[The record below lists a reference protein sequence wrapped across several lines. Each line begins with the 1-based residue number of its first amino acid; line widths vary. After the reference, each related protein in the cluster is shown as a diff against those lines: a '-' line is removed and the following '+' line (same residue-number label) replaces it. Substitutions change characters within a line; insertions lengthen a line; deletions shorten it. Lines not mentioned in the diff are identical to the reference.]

1 MLAKQNG
8 FIQWMKGL
16 TKEEQEE
23 CIAVARRRAKHI
35 FGIVKDDQEVEKEI
49 MIQEAQS
56 VRELN
61 LERERVNK
69 QKLDTLS
76 ANIFHCIPS
85 NMDRYNQCFKECRRK
100 TNENMTE
107 KKFLQTLLKILKI
120 TLKSKKLPPTKFTIS
135 ANGKQ
140 LTLPQLKVKL
150 RELL

>member
-35 FGIVKDDQEVEKEI
+35 FGIVKDDQAVEKEI

-61 LERERVNK
+61 LENLENWRASEKQKKKRERVNK
-69 QKLDTLS
+69 QRLDTLS

-85 NMDRYNQCFKECRRK
+85 NMDSYNQCFKECRRK

-107 KKFLQTLLKILKI
+107 KNFCRH
-120 TLKSKKLPPTKFTIS
+120 F
-135 ANGKQ
+135 
-140 LTLPQLKVKL
+140 
-150 RELL
+150 